1 MKTLPRLMKFDAKP
15 TDNELLEL
23 FTTGNDAAFTEI
35 YNRYWKKLIAL
46 GFSYTKDKFAAEE
59 IVQEVFV
66 SLWNRRDVVKIDTL
80 SSYLA
85 TAIKFSVFKNIYT
98 KNRREKLLE
107 RMPGSS
113 LAEIPEDLF
122 HAKFLE
128 EYVNGLVEQL
138 PEKCRMVYQ
147 YSRQKGLSPQ
157 EIADEMNIAK
167 KTVEAHLTKALK
179 MLRLNLKEIMVLL
192 VILKQL

>member
-1 MKTLPRLMKFDAKP
+1 MKTNVQL
-15 TDNELLEL
+15 TDIELLEL
-23 FTTGNDAAFTEI
+23 FTTGNDGAFSEI

-46 GFSYTKDKFAAEE
+46 SYSYTKDKFAAEE

-66 SLWNRRDVVKIDTL
+66 SLWNRRGVLKVETL

-85 TAIKFSVFKNIYT
+85 TAIKFSVFKSVYT
-98 KNRREKLLE
+98 KNRHEKLLE
-107 RMPGSS
+107 YMPGNSP
-113 LAEIPEDLF
+113 AELPEDLV

-138 PEKCRMVYQ
+138 PEKCRLVYQ
-147 YSRQKGLSPQ
+147 YSRQKGFSPQ

-179 MLRLNLKEIMVLL
+179 MLRFNLKEMMVLL
-192 VILKQL
+192 IVLKQL

>member
-1 MKTLPRLMKFDAKP
+1 MKQGVQL
-15 TDNELLEL
+15 TDCKLLEL
-23 FTTGNDAAFTEI
+23 FTNGNDAAFAEI

-46 GFSYTKDKFAAEE
+46 SYSYTKDKFLAEE

-66 SLWNRRDVVKIDTL
+66 SLWNRRGVVKIETL

-98 KNRREKLLE
+98 KNRHERLLE
-107 RMPGSS
+107 QMPASS
-113 LAEIPEDLF
+113 IAELPEDLV

-138 PEKCRMVYQ
+138 PEKCRLVYK

-157 EIADEMNIAK
+157 EIAEEMNIAK

-179 MLRLNLKEIMVLL
+179 MLRLNLKEMMVLII
-192 VILKQL
+192 VLKLR

>member
-1 MKTLPRLMKFDAKP
+1 MKIDVKP
-15 TDNELLEL
+15 TDSELLEL

-46 GFSYTKDKFAAEE
+46 GYSYTKDKFAAEE

-66 SLWNRRDVVKIDTL
+66 SLWNRRGVVKIDTL

-85 TAIKFSVFKNIYT
+85 TAIKFSVFKSIYT

-107 RMPGSS
+107 HMPGSP
-113 LAEIPEDLF
+113 LAELPEDLF

-138 PEKCRMVYQ
+138 PEKCRLVYQ

-179 MLRLNLKEIMVLL
+179 MLRLNLKEMMVLL
-192 VILKQL
+192 VVLKEL

>member
-1 MKTLPRLMKFDAKP
+1 MKSDVKL
-15 TDNELLEL
+15 TDSELLDL
-23 FTTGNDAAFTEI
+23 FANGNDNAFADI
-35 YNRYWKKLIAL
+35 YNRYWKRLVAL
-46 GFSYTKDKFAAEE
+46 AYSYTKEKFAAEE

-66 SLWNRRDVVKIDTL
+66 SLWNRRGHVKIETL
-80 SSYLA
+80 NSYLA
-85 TAIKFSVFKNIYT
+85 TSIKFAVFKGIYT
-98 KNRREKLLE
+98 KSRHEKLLE
-107 RMPGSS
+107 KMPGSPS
-113 LAEIPEDLF
+113 ADLPEDLL

-138 PEKCRMVYQ
+138 PEKCRLVYQ

-179 MLRLNLKEIMVLL
+179 VLRLNLKEMMILIILL
-192 VILKQL
+192 NQH